1 MSSDEASIPEQVFAD
16 LDSDDDPDSITRGP
30 PPTKSLDEALEIKTL
45 GNNLFKEGN
54 YAGALNE
61 YEEALRHCPS
71 TEDLNMSHL
80 YNNMAACHL
89 KLDEY
94 EHAVEACTDSLR
106 HQPRSEKALYR
117 RAKANEALAT
127 SSSLAA
133 ALKDYRVITDL
144 PDVSSDTHSFCT
156 RQVTTLPARISRTQE
171 EEKDKLLDDFQT
183 QQDPTTG
190 ATSVNLR
197 SKPGSK

>member
-1 MSSDEASIPEQVFAD
+1 
-16 LDSDDDPDSITRGP
+16 
-30 PPTKSLDEALEIKTL
+30 LDEALEIKTL

-133 ALKDYRVITDL
+133 ALKDYRVIADQ

-171 EEKDKLLDDFQT
+171 EEKDKLLGQLKNLGNSLLGKFGMSLDDFQT